1 MKILVIEDDKKIAAM
16 LKKGLEEEFYSVDVS
31 LHGDEGLYMAKLN
44 TYDVIILDLMLPG
57 MDGMEICQK
66 LRASNNQTPIIMLT
80 AKGTIEDKIKG
91 LNEGAND
98 YLGKPFSFEELIA
111 RIRVQLRKS
120 NTTSNVL
127 SMDDLEIDTQ
137 RRKVTRGGEVV
148 RLSAK
153 EYALLEYM
161 MRNPKILL
169 SETMIKENL
178 SNMEDET
185 ISNIINVYIYRLR
198 TKIDKNQKRKLI
210 HTIRGAGYMI
220 SDDDAY

>member
-178 SNMEDET
+178 SN
-185 ISNIINVYIYRLR
+185 
-198 TKIDKNQKRKLI
+198 
-210 HTIRGAGYMI
+210 
-220 SDDDAY
+220 

>member
-1 MKILVIEDDKKIAAM
+1 MKILVVEDDKKIAAM
-16 LKKGLEEEFYSVDVS
+16 LKKGLEEEFYCVDVS
-31 LHGDEGLYMAKLN
+31 FHGDEGLYMAKLN
-44 TYDVIILDLMLPG
+44 LYDVIILDLMLPG
-57 MDGMEICQK
+57 IDGMEICKK
-66 LRASNNQTPIIMLT
+66 LRALNNQTPIIMLT

-120 NTTSNVL
+120 NTVSNTL
-127 SMDDLEIDTQ
+127 SIDDLEIDTQ
-137 RRKVTRGGEVV
+137 RRKVTRGGEIL

-161 MRNPKILL
+161 MRNPKTLL

-198 TKIDKNQKRKLI
+198 TKIDKNQNRKLI

-220 SDDDAY
+220 SDDHEL